1 MKRTV
6 TLVVVF
12 AATAALATLAQTL
25 NAGAG
30 PLHATATT
38 TAHAAPVPPAA
49 EPQREP
55 QRQGTEFRL
64 REPLAA
70 GRTLEVRGINGA
82 VSAEPASGGEFEVVA
97 VKSARRSDP
106 DEVRVEVVRH
116 GDGVLICAV
125 YPNTGGEPNTCELN
139 NSRSHV
145 RDNDT
150 TVNFTVRVPAGVNF
164 RGSTVNGKV
173 EAERLGADVDVKTVN
188 GSINVS
194 TTGLARAAT
203 VNGSITAVLG
213 RADWP
218 RGLEF
223 KTVNGGIDLTLPASL
238 SAQVEAKTLNG
249 EITSDFPMTVTGA
262 FSRRRLSGT
271 IGGGGDRQ
279 LILETVNGSVQIR
292 RAS

>member
-6 TLVVVF
+6 SLVIII
-12 AATAALATLAQTL
+12 AAAAALATFAQTL
-25 NAGAG
+25 GAGAG
-30 PLHATATT
+30 PLQTGA
-38 TAHAAPVPPAA
+38 TAHAAPAPPAVA
-49 EPQREP
+49 P
-55 QRQGTEFRL
+55 QRQGAEFRL

-70 GRTLEVRGINGA
+70 GRTLEVRGVNGG

-97 VKSARRSDP
+97 VKRARRSDP
-106 DEVRVEVVRH
+106 EEVRIEVVRH
-116 GDGVLICAV
+116 GEGVLICAV
-125 YPNTGGEPNTCELN
+125 YPNPGGEPNTCQPD

-145 RDNDT
+145 HDNDT
-150 TVNFTVRVPAGVNF
+150 TVDFTVRVPAGVNF
-164 RGSTVNGKV
+164 RGRAVNGKV
-173 EAERLGADVDVKTVN
+173 EADRLVSDVDLKTVN

-194 TTGLARAAT
+194 TTGLARAST

-271 IGGGGDRQ
+271 VGSGGDRQ

-292 RAS
+292 RAN

>member
-1 MKRTV
+1 MKRTLS
-6 TLVVVF
+6 LVVVLAVS
-12 AATAALATLAQTL
+12 AAAALVASAQVLTIGT
-25 NAGAG
+25 A
-30 PLHATATT
+30 PLHRHVAT
-38 TAHAAPVPPAA
+38 TAHVATSA
-49 EPQREP
+49 EPEP
-55 QRQGTEFRL
+55 QRQGTEFRW

-70 GRTLEVRGINGA
+70 GRTLEIRGVNGS
-82 VSAEPASGGEFEVVA
+82 VSAEPATGGEAEVVA
-97 VKSARRSDP
+97 VKRARRSDP
-106 DEVRVEVVRH
+106 DEVRVEVVRTSE
-116 GDGVLICAV
+116 GILICAV
-125 YPNTGGEPNTCELN
+125 YPNPGGEPNTCEPN
-139 NSRSHV
+139 NGRSQV

-150 TVNFTVRVPAGVNF
+150 NVNFTVRVPAGVKFNG
-164 RGSTVNGKV
+164 RTVNGKV

-194 TTGLARAAT
+194 TTGLARAQT

-213 RADWP
+213 SANWP
-218 RGLEF
+218 DGLEF

-249 EITSDFPMTVTGA
+249 EITSDFPLTVTGS

>member
-6 TLVVVF
+6 TLVVLF
-12 AATAALATLAQTL
+12 AAAAALATFAQTL

-30 PLHATATT
+30 PLHVHGGAV
-38 TAHAAPVPPAA
+38 AHAAPAPIAA
-49 EPQREP
+49 EP

-70 GRTLEVRGINGA
+70 GRTLEVRGVNGA
-82 VSAEPASGGEFEVVA
+82 VSAEPASGAEFEVVA
-97 VKSARRSDP
+97 VKRSRRSDP

-116 GDGVLICAV
+116 SEGVLICAV
-125 YPNTGGEPNTCELN
+125 YPNPGGEPNTCELD

-164 RGSTVNGKV
+164 HGRTVNGKV
-173 EAERLGADVDVKTVN
+173 EAERLASDVDLKTVN

-218 RGLEF
+218 EGLEF
-223 KTVNGGIDLTLPASL
+223 KTVNGGIDLPLPASL
-238 SAQVEAKTLNG
+238 SARVEAKTLNG
-249 EITSDFPMTVTGA
+249 EITADFPLTVTGA

-279 LILETVNGSVQIR
+279 LILETVNGGVQIR
-292 RAS
+292 RAN

>member
-1 MKRTV
+1 MKRTI
-6 TLVVVF
+6 TLVVVL
-12 AATAALATLAQTL
+12 AAAAALATFAQTL
-25 NAGAG
+25 GAG
-30 PLHATATT
+30 PLHAHTGAS
-38 TAHAAPVPPAA
+38 AHAAPAPPAA
-49 EPQREP
+49 EP

-64 REPLAA
+64 SEPLAA
-70 GRTLEVRGINGA
+70 GRTLEIRGVNGA
-82 VSAEPASGGEFEVVA
+82 VSAEPAAGGEFEVVA
-97 VKSARRSDP
+97 VKRSRRSDP

-116 GDGVLICAV
+116 AGGVLICAL
-125 YPNTGGEPNTCELN
+125 YPNPGGEPNTCELN

-164 RGSTVNGKV
+164 NGRTVNGKV

-194 TTGLARAAT
+194 TTGLARAQT
-203 VNGSITAVLG
+203 VNGSITALVG

-218 RGLEF
+218 AGLEF

-238 SAQVEAKTLNG
+238 SARVEAKTLNG

-262 FSRRRLSGT
+262 ISRRRLSGT

-279 LILETVNGSVQIR
+279 LILETVNGGVQIR
-292 RAS
+292 RAN

>member
-6 TLVVVF
+6 TLVVLF
-12 AATAALATLAQTL
+12 AAAAALATFAQTL
-25 NAGAG
+25 NADAG
-30 PLHATATT
+30 PLHAHAAAV
-38 TAHAAPVPPAA
+38 AHAAPASLSA
-49 EPQREP
+49 EP

-70 GRTLEVRGINGA
+70 GRTLEVRGVNGS

-106 DEVRVEVVRH
+106 DEVRIEVVRH
-116 GDGVLICAV
+116 GDGVLICAL
-125 YPNTGGEPNTCELN
+125 YPSPGGEPNTCELN

-150 TVNFTVRVPAGVNF
+150 TVNFTVRVPVGVNF
-164 RGSTVNGKV
+164 RGHTVNGKV
-173 EAERLGADVDVKTVN
+173 EAEHLGADVDVKTVN

-194 TTGLARAAT
+194 TTGLARAQT

-218 RGLEF
+218 KGLEF

-238 SAQVEAKTLNG
+238 NAQVEAKTLNG

-271 IGGGGDRQ
+271 IGGGDRQ

>member
-6 TLVVVF
+6 TLVVLF
-12 AATAALATLAQTL
+12 AAAAALATFDQTL

-30 PLHATATT
+30 PLHAA
-38 TAHAAPVPPAA
+38 AHAAPAPPEA
-49 EPQREP
+49 EP

-70 GRTLEVRGINGA
+70 GRTLEVRGINGS
-82 VSAEPASGGEFEVVA
+82 VSAEPAAGGEFEVVA
-97 VKSARRSDP
+97 VKRSRRSDP

-125 YPNTGGEPNTCELN
+125 YPSTGGEPNTCELN

-150 TVNFTVRVPAGVNF
+150 TVNFTVRVPAGVKFNG
-164 RGSTVNGKV
+164 RTVNGKV

-203 VNGSITAVLG
+203 VNGSITAAMGV
-213 RADWP
+213 ANWP
-218 RGLEF
+218 DGLEF

-292 RAS
+292 RAN

>member
-1 MKRTV
+1 MKRTI
-6 TLVVVF
+6 TLVVLFV
-12 AATAALATLAQTL
+12 AAAALATYAQTFH
-25 NAGAG
+25 AGAG
-30 PLHATATT
+30 ALPAHA
-38 TAHAAPVPPAA
+38 TAHAAPAPPAA
-49 EPQREP
+49 EP

-70 GRTLEVRGINGA
+70 GRTLEVRGVNGS

-97 VKSARRSDP
+97 VRRSRHSDP

-125 YPNTGGEPNTCELN
+125 YPSPGGEPNTCELN

-150 TVNFTVRVPAGVNF
+150 SVNFTVRVPAGVKFNG
-164 RGSTVNGKV
+164 RTVNGKV

-213 RADWP
+213 SANWP
-218 RGLEF
+218 AGLEF

-262 FSRRRLSGT
+262 FSRRRLSGA

-292 RAS
+292 RGN